1 MKRKSKKLKNSTP
14 SPKAA
19 GPTVVREIKKESQE
33 ECEEKTA
40 VSTINYLIDAQSI
53 KQEKELNASVKEEP
67 IENNVSILFV
77 EKTDAKFIFIEL
89 KLISIDIKCG
99 DYDKLEQR
107 FLCVDSKASIEHVK
121 KFIAK
126 KMNILE
132 DFFEVF
138 F

>member
-1 MKRKSKKLKNSTP
+1 M
-14 SPKAA
+14 
-19 GPTVVREIKKESQE
+19 
-33 ECEEKTA
+33 
-40 VSTINYLIDAQSI
+40 
-53 KQEKELNASVKEEP
+53 
-67 IENNVSILFV
+67 LFV

-89 KLISIDIKCG
+89 QLISIDIKCS
-99 DYDKLEQR
+99 DYEKLEQR

-138 F
+138 FKIYIYTFINSY